1 MKGRFIVD
9 PDDKNAIIPPFTS
22 IDGLGES
29 VAESIVR
36 AREEAPFLSKEDLLK
51 RTSLSLTLMKKLEA
65 LGSLDGMQEENQ
77 MTLF

>member
-1 MKGRFIVD
+1 MPSSRRLRASTAWG
-9 PDDKNAIIPPFTS
+9 
-22 IDGLGES
+22 S

>member
-1 MKGRFIVD
+1 M
-9 PDDKNAIIPPFTS
+9 
-22 IDGLGES
+22 
-29 VAESIVR
+29 AESIVR